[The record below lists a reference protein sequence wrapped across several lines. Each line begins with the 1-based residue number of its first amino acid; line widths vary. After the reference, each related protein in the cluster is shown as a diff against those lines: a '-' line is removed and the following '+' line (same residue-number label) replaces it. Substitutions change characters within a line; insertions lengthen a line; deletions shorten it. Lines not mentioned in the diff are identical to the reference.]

1 MKLNVKAFGLASGIF
16 WGIGVF
22 ALAWWLI
29 IFEGSSGDPTFI
41 GRIYKG
47 FSISPFGSVIGL
59 IWGFFDGDGFEGF
72 FSSFRFPGVPSSF
85 SMDFLDT

>member
-41 GRIYKG
+41 GRSYKG

-59 IWGFFDGDGFEGF
+59 IWGFFDGLMAVFVF
-72 FSSFRFPGVPSSF
+72 AWLYNKLASYFKI
-85 SMDFLDT
+85 